1 MALDADPYRTLGLAR
16 GASREEVK
24 RAYRALAKVHHPDAA
39 GEKAL
44 PRFLAIQA
52 AYEQLIDGSIA
63 PRGRGS
69 AAARKPWEADDDRS
83 DATRRAY
90 GARPRGPRPSPGAGP
105 AGAGPAG
112 ARPAGG
118 SPGGGR
124 SPGAGGP
131 RPGASAGGSP
141 GGTRA
146 SGSRSGTGGTGS
158 ARDDAPGTPGAR
170 SAGGTRGTADP
181 PNKATL
187 GSTSYDGVDP
197 GRFEP
202 DWDDASWYGTSSGT
216 YWTLNPKEYADPRKH
231 GPEYQARARRS
242 AQARAEAV
250 AAASAATA
258 AGAAA
263 DTPVG
268 AAHDRAAAP
277 PGAARDPA
285 ARDPATAPGVPNDTQ
300 GPSHTTTSWWDS
312 TAGPAGT
319 PPQPDP
325 RPRPATPR
333 PATPPRATR
342 RPPTL
347 RQALPVPDLGAAA
360 TQLGRAL
367 IDERTGG
374 HRARIVRAV
383 IGWLPITLGLGWFVG
398 ELSGCSRF
406 AASCD
411 GTTQPFLLALQ
422 VAALLV
428 LVVVPFLASIASTA
442 ALTAFIVALMVS
454 LVITATGS
462 AAGGDSRQATLGVLM
477 VIAWAFGL
485 AFAIAGRV
493 RALVGRAGPVS

>member
-52 AYEQLIDGSIA
+52 AYEQLIDGSIP

-105 AGAGPAG
+105 AGAGPAS

-118 SPGGGR
+118 SPGGDGPRPGR
-124 SPGAGGP
+124 SPGGG
-131 RPGASAGGSP
+131 R
-141 GGTRA
+141 T
-146 SGSRSGTGGTGS
+146 SGSGSGAGGTGS
-158 ARDDAPGTPGAR
+158 ERDGASGTPGGPPGAR
-170 SAGGTRGTADP
+170 STGGTRGAADP

-197 GRFEP
+197 ARFEP

-231 GPEYQARARRS
+231 GPEYQARARRGV
-242 AQARAEAV
+242 QARAEAV
-250 AAASAATA
+250 AAASAAARTPASA
-258 AGAAA
+258 ASAAQHR
-263 DTPVG
+263 P
-268 AAHDRAAAP
+268 AAP
-277 PGAARDPA
+277 PVAA
-285 ARDPATAPGVPNDTQ
+285 DPATVPGVPNDTQ

-325 RPRPATPR
+325 RPRPATP
-333 PATPPRATR
+333 PRATP
-342 RPPTL
+342 RPPTI

-411 GTTQPFLLALQ
+411 GTTQPFLLAVQ

-428 LVVVPFLASIASTA
+428 LVVVPFLASIASMA
-442 ALTAFIVALMVS
+442 ALAAFIVALMAS

-462 AAGGDSRQATLGVLM
+462 AADGDSRQATLGVLV
-477 VIAWAFGL
+477 VIAWGFGL

>member
-39 GEKAL
+39 GETAL

-52 AYEQLIDGSIA
+52 AYEQLIDGSIP

-69 AAARKPWEADDDRS
+69 AAARKPWDADDDRS

-105 AGAGPAG
+105 TGAGPAGAGPAG
-112 ARPAGG
+112 ARPGGG
-118 SPGGGR
+118 SPGGG
-124 SPGAGGP
+124 SPGGGGP
-131 RPGASAGGSP
+131 RPGRSP
-141 GGTRA
+141 GGGRA
-146 SGSRSGTGGTGS
+146 SGSGSGAGGTGS
-158 ARDDAPGTPGAR
+158 ERDGASGTSGGPPGAR
-170 SAGGTRGTADP
+170 STGGTRGAADP

-197 GRFEP
+197 ARFEP

-250 AAASAATA
+250 AAASAAAPTPASA
-258 AGAAA
+258 AQHR
-263 DTPVG
+263 P
-268 AAHDRAAAP
+268 AAP
-277 PGAARDPA
+277 PVAA
-285 ARDPATAPGVPNDTQ
+285 DPATVPGVPNDTQ

-333 PATPPRATR
+333 PATRPATPPRATP
-342 RPPTL
+342 RPPTIH
-347 RQALPVPDLGAAA
+347 QALPVPDLGAAA

-428 LVVVPFLASIASTA
+428 LVVVPFLASIASMA

-462 AAGGDSRQATLGVLM
+462 AADGDSRQATLGVLV

>member
-44 PRFLAIQA
+44 TRFLAIQA
-52 AYEQLIDGSIA
+52 AYEQLIDGPIA

-90 GARPRGPRPSPGAGP
+90 GARPRGPRPSPGTGP
-105 AGAGPAG
+105 AASGGAGPAG
-112 ARPAGG
+112 PT
-118 SPGGGR
+118 GGGPAR
-124 SPGAGGP
+124 
-131 RPGASAGGSP
+131 GST
-141 GGTRA
+141 GDARRGTR
-146 SGSRSGTGGTGS
+146 GTSGTRGT
-158 ARDDAPGTPGAR
+158 
-170 SAGGTRGTADP
+170 GGTRGTADP

-250 AAASAATA
+250 AASSAATA
-258 AGAAA
+258 ASAAA
-263 DTPVG
+263 DTPIG
-268 AAHDRAAAP
+268 AAHDRAAAAP
-277 PGAARDPA
+277 TGTAG
-285 ARDPATAPGVPNDTQ
+285 DPATLPGVPIEAQSPT
-300 GPSHTTTSWWDS
+300 HTTTSWWDS
-312 TAGPAGT
+312 TAGSAGV

-325 RPRPATPR
+325 TARSATPRRATPR
-333 PATPPRATR
+333 P
-342 RPPTL
+342 PTFGEA
-347 RQALPVPDLGAAA
+347 QPVPDLGAAA
-360 TQLGRAL
+360 TELGRAL

-374 HRARIVRAV
+374 TRARIVRAV
-383 IGWLPITLGLGWFVG
+383 IGWLPIALGLGWLVG
-398 ELSGCSRF
+398 ELTGCSRF
-406 AASCD
+406 AATCD
-411 GTTQPFLLALQ
+411 GTSQPFLLALQ
-422 VAALLV
+422 VATLLV
-428 LVVVPFLASIASTA
+428 LLVVPVLASVASMA
-442 ALTAFIVALMVS
+442 ALTALIVALMAS

-462 AAGGDSRQATLGVLM
+462 AADGDSRQATLGVLV
-477 VIAWAFGL
+477 VIAWVAGL
-485 AFAIAGRV
+485 VFAIVRRV
-493 RALVGRAGPVS
+493 RALVSRAGPVS

>member
-39 GEKAL
+39 GETAL

-52 AYEQLIDGSIA
+52 AYEQLIDGSIP

-105 AGAGPAG
+105 AGAGAAG

-118 SPGGGR
+118 SPGGG
-124 SPGAGGP
+124 GP
-131 RPGASAGGSP
+131 RPGRSP
-141 GGTRA
+141 GGGRA
-146 SGSRSGTGGTGS
+146 SGSGSGAGGTGS
-158 ARDDAPGTPGAR
+158 ERDAPPGTPGGPPGAC
-170 SAGGTRGTADP
+170 STGGTRGAADP

-197 GRFEP
+197 ARFEP

-242 AQARAEAV
+242 AQARTEAD
-250 AAASAATA
+250 AASAAAPTPASAASTA
-258 AGAAA
+258 QHR
-263 DTPVG
+263 P
-268 AAHDRAAAP
+268 AAP
-277 PGAARDPA
+277 PVAA
-285 ARDPATAPGVPNDTQ
+285 DPATAPGVPNDAQ

-325 RPRPATPR
+325 RPRPTTPLR
-333 PATPPRATR
+333 ATPPRATR

-347 RQALPVPDLGAAA
+347 RQALPVPDLGAVA
-360 TQLGRAL
+360 TQLGRVL

-428 LVVVPFLASIASTA
+428 LVVVPFLASIASMA

-462 AAGGDSRQATLGVLM
+462 AADGDSRQATLGVLM

>member
-52 AYEQLIDGSIA
+52 AYEQLIDGPIA

-90 GARPRGPRPSPGAGP
+90 GARPRGPRPSPGMGP
-105 AGAGPAG
+105 AASGGAG
-112 ARPAGG
+112 PAGG
-118 SPGGGR
+118 SPGAGR
-124 SPGAGGP
+124 ARHGAGGP

-141 GGTRA
+141 GGARA
-146 SGSRSGTGGTGS
+146 SGSRS
-158 ARDDAPGTPGAR
+158 
-170 SAGGTRGTADP
+170 GTRGTADP

-250 AAASAATA
+250 AASSAATA
-258 AGAAA
+258 ASAAA
-263 DTPVG
+263 DTPIG
-268 AAHDRAAAP
+268 AAHDRAAAAP
-277 PGAARDPA
+277 TGTAG
-285 ARDPATAPGVPNDTQ
+285 DPATLPGVPIEAQSPT
-300 GPSHTTTSWWDS
+300 HTTTSWWDS
-312 TAGPAGT
+312 TAGSAGV

-325 RPRPATPR
+325 TARSATPRRATPR
-333 PATPPRATR
+333 P
-342 RPPTL
+342 PTL
-347 RQALPVPDLGAAA
+347 GEAQPVPDLGAAA
-360 TQLGRAL
+360 TELGRAL

-374 HRARIVRAV
+374 TRARIVRAV
-383 IGWLPITLGLGWFVG
+383 IGWLPIALGLGWLVG
-398 ELSGCSRF
+398 ELTGCSRF
-406 AASCD
+406 AATCD
-411 GTTQPFLLALQ
+411 GTSQPFLLALQ
-422 VAALLV
+422 VATLLV
-428 LVVVPFLASIASTA
+428 LLVVPVLASVASMA
-442 ALTAFIVALMVS
+442 ALTALIVALMAS

-462 AAGGDSRQATLGVLM
+462 AADGDSRQATLGVLV
-477 VIAWAFGL
+477 VIAWAAGL
-485 AFAIAGRV
+485 AFAIVRRV
-493 RALVGRAGPVS
+493 RALVSRAGPVS

>member
-52 AYEQLIDGSIA
+52 AYEQLIDGSIP

-90 GARPRGPRPSPGAGP
+90 GARPRGPRPSPGAGGP
-105 AGAGPAG
+105 RPGADR
-112 ARPAGG
+112 ARP
-118 SPGGGR
+118 
-124 SPGAGGP
+124 GADGP
-131 RPGASAGGSP
+131 RPGASTGGSP
-141 GGTRA
+141 GGARA
-146 SGSRSGTGGTGS
+146 SGSRSGTDGTGS
-158 ARDDAPGTPGAR
+158 ARADAPGTPGAR
-170 SAGGTRGTADP
+170 SASGTGGTADP

-258 AGAAA
+258 AIAAA
-263 DTPVG
+263 ETPIG

-277 PGAARDPA
+277 DPA
-285 ARDPATAPGVPNDTQ
+285 ARDPATAPGVPNETQ
-300 GPSHTTTSWWDS
+300 DPTHTTTSWWDS
-312 TAGPAGT
+312 TAGSAGV

-325 RPRPATPR
+325 TPQPATPRPATPR
-333 PATPPRATR
+333 PATP
-342 RPPTL
+342 RPPTFGE
-347 RQALPVPDLGAAA
+347 APPVPDLGAAA
-360 TQLGRAL
+360 TELGRAL
-367 IDERTGG
+367 TDERTGG
-374 HRARIVRAV
+374 RRARIVRAV
-383 IGWLPITLGLGWFVG
+383 IGWLPIAFALGWFVG
-398 ELSGCSRF
+398 ELTGCSRF
-406 AASCD
+406 AATCD
-411 GTTQPFLLALQ
+411 GTAQPFLLALQ

-428 LVVVPFLASIASTA
+428 LLVVPVLASVASMA
-442 ALTAFIVALMVS
+442 ALTALIVALMVS
-454 LVITATGS
+454 LVITSTGS
-462 AAGGDSRQATLGVLM
+462 AADGDSRQATLGVVV
-477 VIAWAFGL
+477 VIAWAAGL
-485 AFAIAGRV
+485 AFAIFRRV
-493 RALVGRAGPVS
+493 RALVSQAGPVS

>member
-44 PRFLAIQA
+44 TRFLAIQA
-52 AYEQLIDGSIA
+52 AYEQLIDGPIA

-90 GARPRGPRPSPGAGP
+90 GARPRGPRPSPGTGP
-105 AGAGPAG
+105 AASGGAGPAG
-112 ARPAGG
+112 PT
-118 SPGGGR
+118 GGGPAR
-124 SPGAGGP
+124 GATGDA
-131 RPGASAGGSP
+131 RR
-141 GGTRA
+141 GTR
-146 SGSRSGTGGTGS
+146 GTSGTRGT
-158 ARDDAPGTPGAR
+158 
-170 SAGGTRGTADP
+170 GGTRGTADP

-250 AAASAATA
+250 AASSAATA
-258 AGAAA
+258 ASAAA
-263 DTPVG
+263 DTPIG
-268 AAHDRAAAP
+268 AAHDRAAAAP
-277 PGAARDPA
+277 TGTAG
-285 ARDPATAPGVPNDTQ
+285 DPATLPGVPIEAQSPT
-300 GPSHTTTSWWDS
+300 HTTTSWWDS
-312 TAGPAGT
+312 TAGSAGV

-325 RPRPATPR
+325 SARSATPRRATPR
-333 PATPPRATR
+333 P
-342 RPPTL
+342 PTL
-347 RQALPVPDLGAAA
+347 GEAQPVPDLGAAA
-360 TQLGRAL
+360 TELGRAL

-374 HRARIVRAV
+374 TRARIVRAV
-383 IGWLPITLGLGWFVG
+383 IGWLPIAIGLGWLVG
-398 ELSGCSRF
+398 ELTGCSRF
-406 AASCD
+406 AATCD
-411 GTTQPFLLALQ
+411 GTSQPFLLALQ
-422 VAALLV
+422 VATLLV
-428 LVVVPFLASIASTA
+428 LLVVPVLASVASMA
-442 ALTAFIVALMVS
+442 ALTALIVALMAS

-462 AAGGDSRQATLGVLM
+462 AADGDSRQATLGVLV
-477 VIAWAFGL
+477 VIAWVAGL
-485 AFAIAGRV
+485 VFAIVRRV
-493 RALVGRAGPVS
+493 RALVSRAGPVS

>member
-16 GASREEVK
+16 GASREEVR

-52 AYEQLIDGSIA
+52 AYEQLIDGSIPA
-63 PRGRGS
+63 RGRGS
-69 AAARKPWEADDDRS
+69 AAARKPWEADEDRG

-90 GARPRGPRPSPGAGP
+90 GARPRGPRPSPGAG
-105 AGAGPAG
+105 GP
-112 ARPAGG
+112 RPGG
-118 SPGGGR
+118 SPG
-124 SPGAGGP
+124 
-131 RPGASAGGSP
+131 SA
-141 GGTRA
+141 RA
-146 SGSRSGTGGTGS
+146 SGSRSGIGGTGS
-158 ARDDAPGTPGAR
+158 ARDDAPGTPGTR
-170 SAGGTRGTADP
+170 SAGGTRGAADP
-181 PNKATL
+181 PNKATP

-197 GRFEP
+197 ARFEP

-258 AGAAA
+258 AHDRAA
-263 DTPVG
+263 DTPIG
-268 AAHDRAAAP
+268 AAPPVAAP

-285 ARDPATAPGVPNDTQ
+285 AAPGVPNDTQ
-300 GPSHTTTSWWDS
+300 GPTHTTTSWWDS
-312 TAGPAGT
+312 TTGPAGA

-325 RPRPATPR
+325 TPR
-333 PATPPRATR
+333 PATPPGATP

-347 RQALPVPDLGAAA
+347 GEVLPVPDLGAAA

-411 GTTQPFLLALQ
+411 DTTQPFLLALQ
-422 VAALLV
+422 VAVLLV
-428 LVVVPFLASIASTA
+428 LLVVPVLASVASMA
-442 ALTAFIVALMVS
+442 ALTALIVALMVS

-462 AAGGDSRQATLGVLM
+462 AADGDSRQATLGVLV

>member
-39 GEKAL
+39 GETAL

-52 AYEQLIDGSIA
+52 AYEQLIDGSIP

-118 SPGGGR
+118 SPGGG
-124 SPGAGGP
+124 GP
-131 RPGASAGGSP
+131 RPGRSP
-141 GGTRA
+141 GGGRA
-146 SGSRSGTGGTGS
+146 SGSGSGAGGTGS
-158 ARDDAPGTPGAR
+158 ERHGASGTPGDPPGAR
-170 SAGGTRGTADP
+170 STGGTRGAADP

-197 GRFEP
+197 ARFEP

-250 AAASAATA
+250 AAASAAAPTPASA
-258 AGAAA
+258 ASAAQHRPA
-263 DTPVG
+263 VPPV
-268 AAHDRAAAP
+268 AA
-277 PGAARDPA
+277 
-285 ARDPATAPGVPNDTQ
+285 DPATVPGVLNDTQ

-333 PATPPRATR
+333 PATRPATPPRATP
-342 RPPTL
+342 RPPTI

-428 LVVVPFLASIASTA
+428 LVVVPFLASIASMA

-462 AAGGDSRQATLGVLM
+462 AADGDSRQATLGVLV

>member
-44 PRFLAIQA
+44 TRFLAIQA
-52 AYEQLIDGSIA
+52 AYEQLIDGPIA

-90 GARPRGPRPSPGAGP
+90 GARPRGPRPSPGTGP
-105 AGAGPAG
+105 AASGGAGPAG
-112 ARPAGG
+112 PT
-118 SPGGGR
+118 GGGPAR
-124 SPGAGGP
+124 
-131 RPGASAGGSP
+131 GST
-141 GGTRA
+141 GDARRGTR
-146 SGSRSGTGGTGS
+146 GTSGTRGT
-158 ARDDAPGTPGAR
+158 
-170 SAGGTRGTADP
+170 GGTRGTADP

-250 AAASAATA
+250 AASSAATA
-258 AGAAA
+258 ASAAA
-263 DTPVG
+263 DTPIG
-268 AAHDRAAAP
+268 AAHDRAAAAP
-277 PGAARDPA
+277 TGTAG
-285 ARDPATAPGVPNDTQ
+285 DPATLPGVPIEAQSPT
-300 GPSHTTTSWWDS
+300 HTTTSWWDS
-312 TAGPAGT
+312 TAGSAGV

-325 RPRPATPR
+325 TARSATPRRATPR
-333 PATPPRATR
+333 P
-342 RPPTL
+342 PTFGEA
-347 RQALPVPDLGAAA
+347 QPVPDLGAAA
-360 TQLGRAL
+360 TELGRAL

-374 HRARIVRAV
+374 TRARIVRAV
-383 IGWLPITLGLGWFVG
+383 IGWLPIALGLGWLVG
-398 ELSGCSRF
+398 ELTGCSRF
-406 AASCD
+406 AATCD
-411 GTTQPFLLALQ
+411 GTSQPFLLALQ
-422 VAALLV
+422 VATLLV
-428 LVVVPFLASIASTA
+428 LLVVPVLASVASMA
-442 ALTAFIVALMVS
+442 ALTALIVALMAS

-462 AAGGDSRQATLGVLM
+462 AADGDSRQATLGVLV
-477 VIAWAFGL
+477 VIAWAAGL
-485 AFAIAGRV
+485 AFAIVRRV
-493 RALVGRAGPVS
+493 RALVSRAGPVS

>member
-44 PRFLAIQA
+44 TRFLAIQA
-52 AYEQLIDGSIA
+52 AYEQLIDGPIA

-90 GARPRGPRPSPGAGP
+90 GARPRGPRPSPGTGP
-105 AGAGPAG
+105 AASGGAGPAG
-112 ARPAGG
+112 PT
-118 SPGGGR
+118 GGGPAR
-124 SPGAGGP
+124 
-131 RPGASAGGSP
+131 GST
-141 GGTRA
+141 GDARRGTR
-146 SGSRSGTGGTGS
+146 GTSGTRGT
-158 ARDDAPGTPGAR
+158 
-170 SAGGTRGTADP
+170 GGTRGTADP

-250 AAASAATA
+250 AASGAATA
-258 AGAAA
+258 ASAAA
-263 DTPVG
+263 DTPIG
-268 AAHDRAAAP
+268 AAHDRAAATP
-277 PGAARDPA
+277 TGTAG
-285 ARDPATAPGVPNDTQ
+285 DPATLPGVPIEAQSPT
-300 GPSHTTTSWWDS
+300 HTTTSWWDS
-312 TAGPAGT
+312 TAGSAGV

-325 RPRPATPR
+325 TARSATPRRATPR
-333 PATPPRATR
+333 P
-342 RPPTL
+342 PTFGEA
-347 RQALPVPDLGAAA
+347 QPVPDLGAAA
-360 TQLGRAL
+360 TELGRAL

-374 HRARIVRAV
+374 TRARIVRAV
-383 IGWLPITLGLGWFVG
+383 IGWLPIALGLGWLVG
-398 ELSGCSRF
+398 ELTGCSRF
-406 AASCD
+406 AAACD
-411 GTTQPFLLALQ
+411 GTSQPFLLALQ
-422 VAALLV
+422 VATLLV
-428 LVVVPFLASIASTA
+428 LLVVPVLASVASMA
-442 ALTAFIVALMVS
+442 ALTALIVALMAS

-462 AAGGDSRQATLGVLM
+462 AADGDSRQATLGVLV
-477 VIAWAFGL
+477 VIAWAAGL
-485 AFAIAGRV
+485 VFAIVRRV
-493 RALVGRAGPVS
+493 RALVSRAGPVS

>member
-44 PRFLAIQA
+44 TRFLAIQA
-52 AYEQLIDGSIA
+52 AYEQLIDGPIA

-90 GARPRGPRPSPGAGP
+90 GARPRGPRPSPGTGP
-105 AGAGPAG
+105 AASGGAGPAG
-112 ARPAGG
+112 PT
-118 SPGGGR
+118 GGGR
-124 SPGAGGP
+124 V
-131 RPGASAGGSP
+131 RGST
-141 GGTRA
+141 GDARRGTSGTR
-146 SGSRSGTGGTGS
+146 GTGGT
-158 ARDDAPGTPGAR
+158 
-170 SAGGTRGTADP
+170 GGTRGTADP

-250 AAASAATA
+250 AASSAATA
-258 AGAAA
+258 ASAAA
-263 DTPVG
+263 DTPIE
-268 AAHDRAAAP
+268 AQSP
-277 PGAARDPA
+277 
-285 ARDPATAPGVPNDTQ
+285 T
-300 GPSHTTTSWWDS
+300 HTTTSWWDS
-312 TAGPAGT
+312 TAGSAGV

-325 RPRPATPR
+325 TARSATPRRATPR
-333 PATPPRATR
+333 P
-342 RPPTL
+342 PTFGEA
-347 RQALPVPDLGAAA
+347 QPVPDLGAAA
-360 TQLGRAL
+360 TELGRAL

-374 HRARIVRAV
+374 TRARIVRAV
-383 IGWLPITLGLGWFVG
+383 IGWLPIAIGLGWLVG
-398 ELSGCSRF
+398 ELTGCSRF
-406 AASCD
+406 AATCD
-411 GTTQPFLLALQ
+411 GTSQPFLLALQ
-422 VAALLV
+422 VATLLV
-428 LVVVPFLASIASTA
+428 LLVVPVLASVASMA
-442 ALTAFIVALMVS
+442 ALTALIVALMAS

-462 AAGGDSRQATLGVLM
+462 AADGDSRQATLGVLV
-477 VIAWAFGL
+477 VIAWAAGL
-485 AFAIAGRV
+485 AFAIVRRV
-493 RALVGRAGPVS
+493 RALVSRAGPVS

>member
-44 PRFLAIQA
+44 TRFLAIQA
-52 AYEQLIDGSIA
+52 AYEQLIDGPIA

-105 AGAGPAG
+105 AGAGPARG
-112 ARPAGG
+112 STGDAR
-118 SPGGGR
+118 R
-124 SPGAGGP
+124 
-131 RPGASAGGSP
+131 
-141 GGTRA
+141 GTR
-146 SGSRSGTGGTGS
+146 GTSGTRGT
-158 ARDDAPGTPGAR
+158 
-170 SAGGTRGTADP
+170 GGTRGTADP

-250 AAASAATA
+250 AASSAATA
-258 AGAAA
+258 ASAAA
-263 DTPVG
+263 DTPIG
-268 AAHDRAAAP
+268 AAHDRAAAAP
-277 PGAARDPA
+277 TGTAG
-285 ARDPATAPGVPNDTQ
+285 DPATLPGVPIEAQSPT
-300 GPSHTTTSWWDS
+300 HTTTSWWDS
-312 TAGPAGT
+312 TAGSAGV

-325 RPRPATPR
+325 TARSATPRRATPR
-333 PATPPRATR
+333 P
-342 RPPTL
+342 PTFGEA
-347 RQALPVPDLGAAA
+347 QPVPDLGAAA
-360 TQLGRAL
+360 TELGRAL

-374 HRARIVRAV
+374 TRARIVRAV
-383 IGWLPITLGLGWFVG
+383 IGWLPIALGLGWLVG
-398 ELSGCSRF
+398 ELTGCSRF
-406 AASCD
+406 AATCD
-411 GTTQPFLLALQ
+411 GTSQPFLLALQ
-422 VAALLV
+422 VATLLV
-428 LVVVPFLASIASTA
+428 LLVVPVLASVASMA
-442 ALTAFIVALMVS
+442 ALTALIVALMAS

-462 AAGGDSRQATLGVLM
+462 AADGDSRQATLGVLV
-477 VIAWAFGL
+477 VIAWAAGL
-485 AFAIAGRV
+485 AFAIVRRV
-493 RALVGRAGPVS
+493 RALVSRAGPVS

>member
-39 GEKAL
+39 GETAL

-52 AYEQLIDGSIA
+52 AYEQLIDGSIP

-90 GARPRGPRPSPGAGP
+90 GARPRGPRPSAGAGP
-105 AGAGPAG
+105 AGAGPAS

-118 SPGGGR
+118 SPGGG
-124 SPGAGGP
+124 GP
-131 RPGASAGGSP
+131 RPGRSP
-141 GGTRA
+141 GGGRA
-146 SGSRSGTGGTGS
+146 SGSGSGAGGTGS
-158 ARDDAPGTPGAR
+158 ERDAPPGTPGGPPGAR
-170 SAGGTRGTADP
+170 STGGTRGAADP

-197 GRFEP
+197 ARFEP

-250 AAASAATA
+250 AAASAAAPTPASA
-258 AGAAA
+258 ASAAQHR
-263 DTPVG
+263 P
-268 AAHDRAAAP
+268 AAP
-277 PGAARDPA
+277 PVAA
-285 ARDPATAPGVPNDTQ
+285 DPATVPGVPNDTQ

-333 PATPPRATR
+333 PATWPATPPRATP
-342 RPPTL
+342 RPPTIH
-347 RQALPVPDLGAAA
+347 QALPVPDLGAAA

-428 LVVVPFLASIASTA
+428 LVVVPFLASIASMA

-462 AAGGDSRQATLGVLM
+462 AADGDSRQATLGVLV

>member
-44 PRFLAIQA
+44 PRFLAIQT

-90 GARPRGPRPSPGAGP
+90 GARPRGPRPGTDGPRPG
-105 AGAGPAG
+105 
-112 ARPAGG
+112 R

-124 SPGAGGP
+124 
-131 RPGASAGGSP
+131 
-141 GGTRA
+141 A
-146 SGSRSGTGGTGS
+146 SGSGNGAGGTGS
-158 ARDDAPGTPGAR
+158 ERDGANGTPGTR
-170 SAGGTRGTADP
+170 STGGTRGAAGTP
-181 PNKATL
+181 KKATL

-197 GRFEP
+197 ARFEP

-250 AAASAATA
+250 AADSAAAPTPASTASAAAPTWASA
-258 AGAAA
+258 AQHR
-263 DTPVG
+263 P
-268 AAHDRAAAP
+268 AAP
-277 PGAARDPA
+277 PVSA
-285 ARDPATAPGVPNDTQ
+285 DPATVPGVANDAQ

-325 RPRPATPR
+325 PPR
-333 PATPPRATR
+333 PATPPRATPPR
-342 RPPTL
+342 ATPRPPTL
-347 RQALPVPDLGAAA
+347 REALPVPDVGAAA

-398 ELSGCSRF
+398 EMSGCSRF

-411 GTTQPFLLALQ
+411 GTTQPFLLAIQ

-428 LVVVPFLASIASTA
+428 LVVVPVLASIASMA
-442 ALTAFIVALMVS
+442 ALTALIVALMAS

-462 AAGGDSRQATLGVLM
+462 AADGDSRQATLGVLV

>member
-52 AYEQLIDGSIA
+52 AYEQLIDGSIPA
-63 PRGRGS
+63 RGRGS
-69 AAARKPWEADDDRS
+69 AAARKPWEADDNRS

-112 ARPAGG
+112 ARSAGARPAGG
-118 SPGGGR
+118 SPGGG
-124 SPGAGGP
+124 GP
-131 RPGASAGGSP
+131 RPGRSP
-141 GGTRA
+141 GGGRA
-146 SGSRSGTGGTGS
+146 SGSGSGAGGTGS
-158 ARDDAPGTPGAR
+158 ERDAPPGTPGAPGTR
-170 SAGGTRGTADP
+170 SAGGTRGAADP

-197 GRFEP
+197 ARFEP

-250 AAASAATA
+250 AAASAAA
-258 AGAAA
+258 
-263 DTPVG
+263 
-268 AAHDRAAAP
+268 AAHDRAADTPIGAAPLGAAP

-285 ARDPATAPGVPNDTQ
+285 AAPGVPNDNQ
-300 GPSHTTTSWWDS
+300 GPTHTTTSWWDS
-312 TAGPAGT
+312 TAGPAGAT
-319 PPQPDP
+319 PQPDP
-325 RPRPATPR
+325 TPRPATR
-333 PATPPRATR
+333 PATPPRATP
-342 RPPTL
+342 RPPTFGE
-347 RQALPVPDLGAAA
+347 ALPVPDLGAAA

-374 HRARIVRAV
+374 RRARIVRAV
-383 IGWLPITLGLGWFVG
+383 VGWLPIAFALGWFVG
-398 ELSGCSRF
+398 ELTGCSRF
-406 AASCD
+406 AATCD

-428 LVVVPFLASIASTA
+428 LLVVPVLASVASMA
-442 ALTAFIVALMVS
+442 ALTALIVALMVS

-462 AAGGDSRQATLGVLM
+462 AADGDSRQATLGVLV

>member
-90 GARPRGPRPSPGAGP
+90 GARPRGPRPSPGAG
-105 AGAGPAG
+105 GP
-112 ARPAGG
+112 RPGG
-118 SPGGGR
+118 SPG
-124 SPGAGGP
+124 
-131 RPGASAGGSP
+131 SA
-141 GGTRA
+141 RA
-146 SGSRSGTGGTGS
+146 SGSRSGIGGTGS
-158 ARDDAPGTPGAR
+158 ARDDAPGTPGTR
-170 SAGGTRGTADP
+170 SAGGTRGAADP
-181 PNKATL
+181 PNKATP

-197 GRFEP
+197 ARFEP

-258 AGAAA
+258 AHDRAA
-263 DTPVG
+263 DTPIG
-268 AAHDRAAAP
+268 AAPPVAAP

-285 ARDPATAPGVPNDTQ
+285 AAPGVPNDTQ
-300 GPSHTTTSWWDS
+300 GPTHTTTSWWDS
-312 TAGPAGT
+312 TTGPAGA

-325 RPRPATPR
+325 TPR
-333 PATPPRATR
+333 PATPPGATP

-347 RQALPVPDLGAAA
+347 GEVLPVPDLGAAA

-374 HRARIVRAV
+374 RRARIVRAV
-383 IGWLPITLGLGWFVG
+383 IGWLPIAFALGWFVG
-398 ELSGCSRF
+398 ELTGCSRF
-406 AASCD
+406 AATCD
-411 GTTQPFLLALQ
+411 GTAQPFLLALQ

-428 LVVVPFLASIASTA
+428 LLVVPVLASVASMA
-442 ALTAFIVALMVS
+442 ALTALIVALMVS

-462 AAGGDSRQATLGVLM
+462 AADGDSRQATLGVLV

>member
-44 PRFLAIQA
+44 TRFLAIQA
-52 AYEQLIDGSIA
+52 AYEQLIDGPIA

-90 GARPRGPRPSPGAGP
+90 GARPRGPRPSPGTGP
-105 AGAGPAG
+105 AASGGAGPAG
-112 ARPAGG
+112 PT
-118 SPGGGR
+118 GGR
-124 SPGAGGP
+124 RA
-131 RPGASAGGSP
+131 RGST
-141 GGTRA
+141 GDARRGTSGTSGTR
-146 SGSRSGTGGTGS
+146 GTGGT
-158 ARDDAPGTPGAR
+158 
-170 SAGGTRGTADP
+170 GGTRGTADP

-250 AAASAATA
+250 AASSAATA
-258 AGAAA
+258 ASAAA
-263 DTPVG
+263 DTPIG
-268 AAHDRAAAP
+268 AAHDRAAAAP
-277 PGAARDPA
+277 TGTAG
-285 ARDPATAPGVPNDTQ
+285 DPATLPGVPIEAQSPT
-300 GPSHTTTSWWDS
+300 HTTTSWWDS
-312 TAGPAGT
+312 TAGSAGV

-325 RPRPATPR
+325 TARSATPRRATPR
-333 PATPPRATR
+333 P
-342 RPPTL
+342 PTFGEA
-347 RQALPVPDLGAAA
+347 QPVPDLGAAA
-360 TQLGRAL
+360 TELGRAL

-374 HRARIVRAV
+374 TRARIVRAV
-383 IGWLPITLGLGWFVG
+383 IGWLPIALGLGWLVG
-398 ELSGCSRF
+398 ELTGCSRF
-406 AASCD
+406 AATCD
-411 GTTQPFLLALQ
+411 GTSQPFLLALQ
-422 VAALLV
+422 VATLLV
-428 LVVVPFLASIASTA
+428 LLVVPVLASVASMA
-442 ALTAFIVALMVS
+442 ALTALIVALMAS

-462 AAGGDSRQATLGVLM
+462 AADGDSRQATLGVLV
-477 VIAWAFGL
+477 VIAWAAGL
-485 AFAIAGRV
+485 AFAIVRRV
-493 RALVGRAGPVS
+493 RALVSRAGPVS

>member
-105 AGAGPAG
+105 AGTGPAG

-118 SPGGGR
+118 SPGAGGPR
-124 SPGAGGP
+124 PGAGGP
-131 RPGASAGGSP
+131 RPGGSRGG
-141 GGTRA
+141 RA
-146 SGSRSGTGGTGS
+146 SGSGSGVGGTGS
-158 ARDDAPGTPGAR
+158 ERGGA
-170 SAGGTRGTADP
+170 AGGTRGAADP

-197 GRFEP
+197 ARFEP

-250 AAASAATA
+250 AVAAAAAT
-258 AGAAA
+258 
-263 DTPVG
+263 
-268 AAHDRAAAP
+268 AAHDRAAGP
-277 PGAARDPA
+277 PVAARDPA
-285 ARDPATAPGVPNDTQ
+285 AAPGVPNDTQ
-300 GPSHTTTSWWDS
+300 GPTHTTTSWWDS
-312 TAGPAGT
+312 TTGPAGAT
-319 PPQPDP
+319 PQPDP
-325 RPRPATPR
+325 TPRPAAPLRATPR
-333 PATPPRATR
+333 P
-342 RPPTL
+342 PTI
-347 RQALPVPDLGAAA
+347 RQALPVPDVGAAA
-360 TQLGRAL
+360 AQLGRAL

-428 LVVVPFLASIASTA
+428 LLVVPVLASIASMA
-442 ALTAFIVALMVS
+442 ALTAFIVALMAS

-462 AAGGDSRQATLGVLM
+462 AADGDSRQATLGVLV

-493 RALVGRAGPVS
+493 RALAGRAGPVS